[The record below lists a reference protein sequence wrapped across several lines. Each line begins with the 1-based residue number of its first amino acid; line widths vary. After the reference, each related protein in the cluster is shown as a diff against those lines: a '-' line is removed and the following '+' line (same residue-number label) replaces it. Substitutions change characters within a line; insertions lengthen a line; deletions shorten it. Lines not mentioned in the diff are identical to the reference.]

1 MIYLFCNGM
10 GPKTATK
17 VPQGGGGRPPSG
29 IGDEAGAAVLG
40 IGKH

>member
-1 MIYLFCNGM
+1 MIYLFFNGM

-29 IGDEAGAAVLG
+29 IGDEAGAAVGG
-40 IGKH
+40 IGKQ